1 VLADGPQTTV
11 IREHRQIAIDA
22 GTEEPSGVRC
32 GPPVNAPGQQ
42 AANSVTK
49 PCVRCK
55 DERISLTTVR
65 PFIERKGAGTVRARR
80 RLRCT
85 SIIRN
90 CPLTSDIRRPT
101 HAANDQSGVVES
113 WINMPVVLMEAR
125 LAVVTGRL
133 G

>member
-1 VLADGPQTTV
+1 V
-11 IREHRQIAIDA
+11 
-22 GTEEPSGVRC
+22 SGER

-65 PFIERKGAGTVRARR
+65 PFIEPEGRWDSSGATPLALHVHNP
-80 RLRCT
+80 
-85 SIIRN
+85 N

>member
-65 PFIERKGAGTVRARR
+65 PFIEPEGRWDSSGAT
-80 RLRCT
+80 
-85 SIIRN
+85 
-90 CPLTSDIRRPT
+90 PLALHVHNPKLST
-101 HAANDQSGVVES
+101 N
-113 WINMPVVLMEAR
+113 
-125 LAVVTGRL
+125 
-133 G
+133 